1 MTPETRLSLL
11 MQIRDPQNHEAWQEF
26 VQLYEPVIL
35 RMAMRKGLQAAD
47 ADDIAQQVFVSIA
60 KVIETNPYDPERARF
75 RTWLYR
81 IADNAILNAL
91 TRSRPDRASGDNQI
105 LEQLNATEAPDDV
118 QSALIQ
124 ERRQEVLRLAAEQ
137 IRHEFEEST
146 WQAFWMTSIDGVD
159 CQTAAD
165 SLNCGIGSVY
175 AARSRIVRRLSEKV
189 REFEF

>member
-11 MQIRDPQNHEAWQEF
+11 MQIRDSQNHEAWQEF

-91 TRSRPDRASGDNQI
+91 TRSRPDRASGDTQI
-105 LEQLNATEAPDDV
+105 LEQLNAAEAPDDL
-118 QSALIQ
+118 QNALIQ
-124 ERRQEVLRLAAEQ
+124 ERKQEVLRLAAEQ

-146 WQAFWMTSIDGVD
+146 WQAFWMTSIEGVD

-165 SLNCGIGSVY
+165 SLHCGIGSVY
-175 AARSRIVRRLSEKV
+175 AARSRIMRRLSEKV
-189 REFEF
+189 QEFEF